1 MLAVISGW
9 LKEQNKGG
17 YAKLRA
23 SPPLEENRR
32 SAQSKLIQAS
42 IKKRSVMTS
51 RGHSRMRFI
60 THTNRACV
68 KNKMIQSSSSQQRQL
83 KQLKGE
89 KIFSVKTESTLPMYR
104 TMSQEQLRK
113 ILKSAKT
120 TLVLHHLFKAYR
132 TSMSAENS
140 KNFKCPGEPQSSKKA
155 GSSRHSDSDS
165 ESDHR

>member
-60 THTNRACV
+60 THTNRACA

-83 KQLKGE
+83 TLEFLIAVGVRLL
-89 KIFSVKTESTLPMYR
+89 IFEEFSIPFALIRDPMLIR
-104 TMSQEQLRK
+104 FCKVELNPMLL
-113 ILKSAKT
+113 I
-120 TLVLHHLFKAYR
+120 
-132 TSMSAENS
+132 N
-140 KNFKCPGEPQSSKKA
+140 
-155 GSSRHSDSDS
+155 
-165 ESDHR
+165 